1 MKKIKS
7 VLTYIFAAMLITSSL
22 AFVITGLR
30 DITGADDKACV
41 HDEEV
46 IEAVSVTCTTDGLTA
61 GKRCKKCGK
70 ITVKPQVIASVG
82 KHAFVFT
89 YSQAATCTEYG
100 VVTGEHCS
108 VCGYEKAYEHVKYVP
123 ALGHKY
129 IQYAAVEA
137 TATSYGVTESLWC
150 ERCDECFKE
159 PSVTHMSGAA
169 KIIGKYVFI
178 GNVCPLLNA
187 MTQNVTFT
195 FDGNEYVKMIVGDD
209 RTMTFENASGN
220 VTAYT
225 GGAVDFGET
234 AQTVERDFCEAF
246 NVWFK
251 PITGE
256 TCEEHTI
263 ADIADISPTCDIAGH
278 SAGKYCSV
286 CGEVT
291 EAVTEYLA
299 FGHNYRE
306 IAAVEP
312 TCTAKGKTAGRDCSR
327 CAKVFEAQSDV
338 PALGH
343 VEVID
348 PAVDATTSSTG
359 LTEGKHCS
367 RCNTVLVAQEE
378 IPKLASDK
386 GTLTFGFGK
395 LGGSVTVNG
404 VEVTSGCEIT
414 RGDVIKFITENG
426 DPSAQSVNGVDV
438 FTNSTTA
445 YVDNVCDIDFTQLS
459 GLPGPWGDDAVE
471 HAYTLIY
478 APQNTVWNIT
488 QFSFASFVFG
498 EFNAPFKSFDDEG
511 NAVSCSGFVV
521 DKARKGAGVCVNYV
535 TADNSSVCV
544 YDAADS
550 GWVNE
555 TSSKIVFDNPATGDI
570 LDWLYFNALEAGTKK
585 SGYSI
590 MMTYEGEDGGP
601 LYENSIVFSCTVEI
615 NGKQFSISFPTGA
628 DVLSSISLYNVSK
641 IIFGISQPGN
651 YGSSG
656 RPTSPAFVVHVKSDT
671 LGLDLSIPAEF
682 GKSATS
688 EWFTLTQ
695 NVTDI
700 DYYSSL
706 S

>member
-7 VLTYIFAAMLITSSL
+7 ILTYIFAAMLITSSL

-46 IEAVSVTCTTDGLTA
+46 IEAVAVTCTTDGLTA

-70 ITVKPQVIASVG
+70 ITEKPQVIASVG

-108 VCGYEKAYEHVKYVP
+108 VCGYEKTYEHVKYVP

-137 TATSYGVTESLWC
+137 TATSYGVTESQWC
-150 ERCDECFKE
+150 ETCKECFKE
-159 PSVTHMSGAA
+159 PTVTHMTGDTKVS
-169 KIIGKYVFI
+169 GKYVFI

-195 FDGNEYVKMIVGDD
+195 FDGNEFIKIIVGDD
-209 RTMTFENASGN
+209 RTMTFEDASGN
-220 VTAYT
+220 VAAYT
-225 GGAVDFGET
+225 GGAVDFGKTEQ
-234 AQTVERDFCEAF
+234 AVERDFCELF

-256 TCEEHTI
+256 TCEEHDIT
-263 ADIADISPTCDIAGH
+263 DIAYISPTCDIAGH

-286 CGEVT
+286 CGAVT

-312 TCTAKGKTAGRDCSR
+312 TCTAKGKTVGRDCSR
-327 CAKVFEAQSDV
+327 CEKVFDAQSDV

-348 PAVDATTSSTG
+348 PAVEATTTSPG

-378 IPKLASDK
+378 TPKLASDK
-386 GTLTFGFGK
+386 GTLTFSFGK

-426 DPSAQSVNGVDV
+426 DTSGNYVNGAAV
-438 FTNSTTA
+438 FANSTTA
-445 YVDNVCDIDFTQLS
+445 YVDNGGDIDFTQAS
-459 GLPGPWGDDAVE
+459 GLPGPWVSDEIE

-478 APQNTVWNIT
+478 APQNTVFMLDSVIPL
-488 QFSFASFVFG
+488 SFVG
-498 EFNAPFKSFDDEG
+498 TTLNVPFKSVDSKG
-511 NAVSCSGFVV
+511 NAESFDGLSIESS
-521 DKARKGAGVCVNYV
+521 KNKGGRIHYLGCEHEYFNDY
-535 TADNSSVCV
+535 SMV
-544 YDAADS
+544 YDFTDVGWFNESSRKIVLDEPATGGTLTVLNEFAREITATKVYTLNGTYEFNLWMFPDS
-550 GWVNE
+550 SITEEFEFTYNGNSCISMQICSENSFIFYQSKGPEISIGGVDEFTIVISSAQTVSEEFYCAFLKLFIKE
-555 TSSKIVFDNPATGDI
+555 TSSD
-570 LDWLYFNALEAGTKK
+570 
-585 SGYSI
+585 S
-590 MMTYEGEDGGP
+590 
-601 LYENSIVFSCTVEI
+601 
-615 NGKQFSISFPTGA
+615 
-628 DVLSSISLYNVSK
+628 
-641 IIFGISQPGN
+641 
-651 YGSSG
+651 GSSSG
-656 RPTSPAFVVHVKSDT
+656 S
-671 LGLDLSIPAEF
+671 
-682 GKSATS
+682 
-688 EWFTLTQ
+688 
-695 NVTDI
+695 NVPEI
-700 DYYSSL
+700 G
-706 S
+706 

>member
-7 VLTYIFAAMLITSSL
+7 VLTYVFFAMLITSSL

-30 DITGADDKACV
+30 EITGAGDKACV

-46 IEAVSVTCTTDGLTA
+46 IEAVAVTCTTDGLTA

-129 IQYAAVEA
+129 VQYAAVEA
-137 TATSYGVTESLWC
+137 TATSYGVTESQWC
-150 ERCDECFKE
+150 ERCNECFKE
-159 PSVTHMSGAA
+159 PIVTHMTGETKVS
-169 KIIGKYVFI
+169 GKYVFI
-178 GNVCPLLNA
+178 GNVCPRLNA

-195 FDGNEYVKMIVGDD
+195 FDGNEFVKIIVGDD
-209 RTMTFENASGN
+209 RTMAFENASGN

-246 NVWFK
+246 NAWFK
-251 PITGE
+251 PITGA
-256 TCEEHTI
+256 TCEEHVIT
-263 ADIADISPTCDIAGH
+263 DIAYISPTCDIAGH

-291 EAVTEYLA
+291 DAVTEYLA

-306 IAAVEP
+306 IAAVAA
-312 TCTAKGKTAGRDCSR
+312 TCTEKGKTAGRDCSR
-327 CAKVFEAQSDV
+327 CGKVFEAQSDV

-348 PAVDATTSSTG
+348 PAVEATITSTG

-367 RCNTVLVAQEE
+367 RCNAVLVAQEVT
-378 IPKLASDK
+378 PKLASDK
-386 GTLTFGFGK
+386 GTLTFSFGSS
-395 LGGSVTVNG
+395 GGSVTVNG

-426 DPSAQSVNGVDV
+426 DPYAQSINGVNV
-438 FTNSTTA
+438 FADSTTA
-445 YVDNVCDIDFTQLS
+445 YVDNGGDIDFTQAS
-459 GLPGPWGDDAVE
+459 GLPGPWGPNSTE

-478 APQNTVWNIT
+478 APQNTV
-488 QFSFASFVFG
+488 FMFDSVVPEVSYYRFDV
-498 EFNAPFKSFDDEG
+498 PFKSVDNNGNSTSFSAIMFGTSDGGGGHVYYVGNESTLVYDFDDVGWLNE
-511 NAVSCSGFVV
+511 
-521 DKARKGAGVCVNYV
+521 
-535 TADNSSVCV
+535 SSR
-544 YDAADS
+544 
-550 GWVNE
+550 
-555 TSSKIVFDNPATGDI
+555 KIVFDEPVTGSLLSLLQSFGREI
-570 LDWLYFNALEAGTKK
+570 GTVKTYKLSGKYVKK
-585 SGYSI
+585 F
-590 MMTYEGEDGGP
+590 D
-601 LYENSIVFSCTVEI
+601 
-615 NGKQFSISFPTGA
+615 SFP
-628 DVLSSISLYNVSK
+628 DSSITEELEFTCGSNSFISMQICSEGSFIFYQSSAPEVTKGRSDSIIITFSSAQTVSEEFYCAFK
-641 IIFGISQPGN
+641 KLFSVYVPHTPEIS
-651 YGSSG
+651 
-656 RPTSPAFVVHVKSDT
+656 
-671 LGLDLSIPAEF
+671 
-682 GKSATS
+682 
-688 EWFTLTQ
+688 
-695 NVTDI
+695 
-700 DYYSSL
+700 
-706 S
+706 